1 MSRGS
6 RRRCSLPAHTAF
18 LIPADLFGNQE
29 PVRSNVCQQM
39 HLQVLDP
46 LLSDRPGIIIDN
58 ERF

>member
-1 MSRGS
+1 MSRES
-6 RRRCSLPAHTAF
+6 RRRCSLPVHPAF
-18 LIPADLFGNQE
+18 LIPADLIGNQE

-46 LLSDRPGIIIDN
+46 LLSDRPGIIIEN